1 MREFPRGRSRAPEVL
16 PLRAARKIAFGA
28 IVAGVALPLVRR
40 RLGISPAAA
49 IAGAAVA
56 PAALCVA
63 VRRSPTRDVATCAL
77 QMWAYVAAY
86 KMPHGSDPQRLE
98 RRVKIDYP
106 IAFDRAVGF
115 GSLPTV
121 SLQRALAVPGSFR
134 ALDKALIATH
144 WVWFSVPHIALTYIL
159 FRHPERFPRAAV
171 LTYAV
176 FDIGAVCYWVIP
188 TAPPW
193 YAAERGRFDEAVAAG
208 DALAIR
214 RMMVE
219 WGEEF
224 WRAAWGPLY
233 SVLGGNPFAAMP
245 SLHFAT
251 SVMAATLL
259 AETGPVAGAVG
270 SGVRPGDRLRAGLPR
285 RALRRRPARRPRPDV
300 GRPRVRPAARFCSG
314 RRDRPVDRPAR
325 RTREGGVSVRAR
337 KGRLIGDRRA
347 RAG

>member
-1 MREFPRGRSRAPEVL
+1 MREFPRGRSRTPEVL
-16 PLRAARKIAFGA
+16 PLRAARSIAFVA

-49 IAGAAVA
+49 IAGAALA

-63 VRRSPTRDVATCAL
+63 VPRSPKRDIATCTL

-86 KMPHGSDPQRLE
+86 KMPHGSDPEGLE

-115 GSLPTV
+115 GQLPTV
-121 SLQRALAVPGSFR
+121 RLQRALAVPGGFR
-134 ALDKALIATH
+134 ALDKGLIATH
-144 WVWFSVPHIALTYIL
+144 WVWFSVPHLALVHIL

-193 YAAERGRFDEAVAAG
+193 YAAEQGRFGGAADAREAVV
-208 DALAIR
+208 IR

-219 WGEEF
+219 WGEQF
-224 WRAAWGPLY
+224 WREAWGPLY

-259 AETGPVAGAVG
+259 AETGPVAGVLG
-270 SGVRPGDRLRAGLPR
+270 SAYAAGIGFALVYLGEHYVADLLAGLGLTLAVR
-285 RALRRRPARRPRPDV
+285 ECD
-300 GRPRVRPAARFCSG
+300 RPRVRARFAAIG
-314 RRDRPVDRPAR
+314 RW
-325 RTREGGVSVRAR
+325 
-337 KGRLIGDRRA
+337 IGLLGERA
-347 RAG
+347 RAA

>member
-1 MREFPRGRSRAPEVL
+1 MRELRLGRSKPPPPV
-16 PLRAARKIAFGA
+16 PLKAVRKIAMA
-28 IVAGVALPLVRR
+28 AVVAGVALPLVRR

-63 VRRSPTRDVATCAL
+63 LPRSPRRDIATCTL

-86 KMPHGSDPQRLE
+86 KMPHGSDPEGLE

-106 IAFDRAVGF
+106 IAVDRAIGL
-115 GSLPTV
+115 GELPTV
-121 SLQRALAVPGSFR
+121 RLQRALAVAGGFR
-134 ALDKALIATH
+134 GYEKALCFTH
-144 WVWFSVPHIALTYIL
+144 WVWFSVPHLALTYIL
-159 FRHPERFPRAAV
+159 YRHPQRFPRAAV
-171 LTYAV
+171 LTYGV
-176 FDIGAVCYWVIP
+176 FDVGAVCYWVIP

-193 YAAERGRFDEAVAAG
+193 YAAEQGRLDPAADG
-208 DALAIR
+208 SDAPAIR

-219 WGEEF
+219 YGEQF
-224 WRAAWGPLY
+224 WRDAWGPLY

-270 SGVRPGDRLRAGLPR
+270 TAYAVGIGVALVYLGEHYVADLLAGLGLTLAVRGLDRPFV
-285 RALRRRPARRPRPDV
+285 RAPIAS
-300 GRPRVRPAARFCSG
+300 AG
-314 RRDRPVDRPAR
+314 RR
-325 RTREGGVSVRAR
+325 
-337 KGRLIGDRRA
+337 IGWLGERA
-347 RAG
+347 RARAS

>member
-1 MREFPRGRSRAPEVL
+1 MREFRRGRSRTPDVL
-16 PLRAARKIAFGA
+16 PLRAARKIAFVA
-28 IVAGVALPLVRR
+28 MVAGVALPLVRR

-63 VRRSPTRDVATCAL
+63 VGRSPKRDIATCTL

-86 KMPHGSDPQRLE
+86 KMPHGSDPEGLE

-106 IAFDRAVGF
+106 IAFDRALGF
-115 GSLPTV
+115 GQLPTV
-121 SLQRALAVPGSFR
+121 SLQRALAVPGGFR

-144 WVWFSVPHIALTYIL
+144 WVWFSVPHLALTYIL

-176 FDIGAVCYWVIP
+176 FDIGAVCYWVVP

-193 YAAERGRFDEAVAAG
+193 YAAEQGRFEDPADAREAVV
-208 DALAIR
+208 IR

-224 WRAAWGPLY
+224 WRDAWGPLY

-270 SGVRPGDRLRAGLPR
+270 SAYALGIGFALVYLGEHYVADLLAGLGLTLAVR
-285 RALRRRPARRPRPDV
+285 ECD
-300 GRPRVRPAARFCSG
+300 RPRVRSL
-314 RRDRPVDRPAR
+314 
-325 RTREGGVSVRAR
+325 VRAI
-337 KGRLIGDRRA
+337 GRSIGLLGERA
-347 RAG
+347 RAA